1 MAASFFGGLS
11 SRFNLVDIGGVAN
24 NVWGGLGEAIAKNPD
39 AVFSATING
48 VKYDSYAP
56 VAKLVSDAINKF
68 SPETRKYTV
77 PTRANIA
84 KRTAIMKTYTADIKV
99 CNDSCTA
106 CKNAANTKMK
116 AAIAAID

>member
-56 VAKLVSDAINKF
+56 VAKLVSDAITKF
-68 SPETRKYTV
+68 SSGKYTA
-77 PTRANIA
+77 PTSANIA
-84 KRTAIMKTYTADIKV
+84 KRIAITKTYTADIKV

-106 CKNAANTKMK
+106 CKNAADTKMK